1 MDGFSSH
8 TFKWVN
14 AKGDQFYV
22 KYHFKSEVGNKTMT
36 GVCVPLVSCCTL
48 LVFRLCISHTI
59 VWSVRG

>member
-14 AKGDQFYV
+14 AKGEQFYV

-36 GVCVPLVSCCTL
+36 GSVDMPHAV
-48 LVFRLCISHTI
+48 ISRH
-59 VWSVRG
+59 VMQR